1 MDGWTDGHVISEIY
15 RLPLFLTHGAALST
29 LRAHARERALLK
41 NIYIKIYYI
50 VQPD

>member
-29 LRAHARERALLK
+29 LRARARERALLK
-41 NIYIKIYYI
+41 TYLYQNLLYS
-50 VQPD
+50 PT